1 MTTIIKEFETYLK
14 DVKKASQNTYTS
26 YIRDILQYENFI
38 KSEGYSDVLVN
49 DSVLVEKYLSNLRE
63 KGKASS
69 TILRS
74 SAALKC
80 FYKYLISN
88 GIINKTSIKYNTDCR
103 KENKLPEILTNEE
116 ISLLLSQPDES
127 DAKGFRDRAML
138 ELMYATGIKVSEVV
152 GLNTNDVSIELNFI
166 RCSGRTIPLYPMAAE
181 VLSRYI
187 KRSRKALVVD
197 PNEKALFVNLNGER
211 LSRQG
216 LWKII
221 KHYTNQAKIQKEI
234 TPHTL
239 RHSFAVHLLENG
251 ADLRSL
257 QVMLGYA
264 DISSTQVYADIIK
277 SRMND
282 VYTKFHPR
290 AAVNL

>member
-187 KRSRKALVVD
+187 KRSRKALVAD

>member
-127 DAKGFRDRAML
+127 DAKGFRDKAML
-138 ELMYATGIKVSEVV
+138 EVMYATGIKVSEVV

-187 KRSRKALVVD
+187 KRSRKALVAD

>member
-1 MTTIIKEFETYLK
+1 MTGIIYEFETYLK
-14 DVKKASQNTYTS
+14 DVKNASKNTYTS
-26 YIRDILQYENFI
+26 YVRDILQYEKFI
-38 KSEGYSDVLVN
+38 KSEGYSDILVN
-49 DSVLVEKYLSNLRE
+49 DSVLVEKYLSNLQE
-63 KGKASS
+63 SGKASS
-69 TILRS
+69 TVLRS

-80 FYKYLISN
+80 FYKYLISS
-88 GIINKTSIKYNTDCR
+88 GKINKSMIKYNTECH
-103 KENKLPEILTNEE
+103 KENKLPEIPTNEE
-116 ISLLLSQPDES
+116 IELLLSQPKER
-127 DAKGFRDRAML
+127 DAKGYRDRAML
-138 ELMYATGIKVSEVV
+138 EIMYATGIKVSEVV
-152 GLNTNDVSIELNFI
+152 GLNINDVSTELKFI

-187 KRSRKALVVD
+187 KRSRKALVID

-221 KHYTNQAKIQKEI
+221 KYYTNQANIQKEI

-257 QVMLGYA
+257 QAMLGYA
-264 DISSTQVYADIIK
+264 DISSTQIYADIIK

-282 VYTKFHPR
+282 MYTRFHPR